1 MTGNTLCNVRNKSSP
16 YNEEFSLC
24 DVCKLNGYPNQKV
37 VFVIHGFRHEDEDG
51 FAIKFTQYDYQI
63 QNEKVHVH
71 KCDEELVKRLV
82 NESLA
87 GVEVNNQ

>member
-1 MTGNTLCNVRNKSSP
+1 MTDNTLCNVRHKSSP